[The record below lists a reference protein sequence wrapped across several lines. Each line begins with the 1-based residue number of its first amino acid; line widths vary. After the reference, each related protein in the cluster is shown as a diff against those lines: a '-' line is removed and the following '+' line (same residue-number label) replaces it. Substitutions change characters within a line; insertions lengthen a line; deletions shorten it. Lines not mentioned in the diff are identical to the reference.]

1 MNFIRTTQFFL
12 MLAITSVVVPDAF
25 GAGTEITKLDA
36 VADGDTVRVE
46 IELTSASKPIVHSAP
61 QMGLLVLDF
70 PNVGLQAPSQRIA
83 VNRAGVGDVHGA
95 VHSAVPLDTWIVVR
109 MDSDRSFGIETAG
122 NSLVVNIHPVAVLST
137 TDFKNSP
144 ANPSSNRVSAFVNR
158 ISAITKQP
166 VTASTVA
173 ASPEVKYQ
181 GVTSQIDVPPVD
193 SPASIR
199 QRFRIK
205 FVSGTTAYI
214 DGGSNAGLR
223 VGMNLDILSAGA
235 NPDADDQNQTPIGA
249 ARVVGT
255 ATTSAIL
262 QVNTPSGELKVG
274 DWADLLPQDADAARK
289 NVLTSPD
296 NTLHAVARQIDD
308 DDVSIMGP
316 SSGQSFRSRRTL
328 AEATGTRTAGRIGL
342 DYSGISSKGSTPGTS
357 LMLGMSFQSDM
368 RNILGTRWNLEGYW
382 RGRINRHSQFQ
393 EPTIEDSLN
402 KTYTMQLYYDNPQS
416 RWVAGVGRLYLPWA
430 VSLDTI
436 DGGYL
441 GHKFRLGNTSGV
453 FAGSTPDLS
462 SWHYRPDQ
470 RIAGIFTN
478 FEGGDYDRFHYSST
492 TGAALSSIKWKLDRP
507 FAFFENEI
515 SYKGQ
520 ISAYHSLIVDS
531 PQGVSTNGIRPGAGV
546 SHSYFT
552 LHYQPMPV
560 VSFDLYHN
568 FFRDVPTAATTIV
581 GTGLVDKLLF
591 QGVSAGTHIR
601 PNRHF
606 TLYTT
611 LGTSTKTG
619 DARRSLNEMFGAT
632 WNEIPRTGLRADYH
646 YSKFNSNFGYGHYS
660 VLSLSRQV
668 TDRMF
673 WNVQLGKQDIVSAH
687 TLDCFSN
694 FIDDSLDINLG
705 RHSYLQ
711 SGYTYVKG
719 DTMNYRQ
726 WYMSWGY
733 RFDQG
738 KSNPQFIQTALP
750 RN

>member
-1 MNFIRTTQFFL
+1 MEMRTTQRFL
-12 MLAITSVVVPDAF
+12 LLVVMSIAAPSAF
-25 GAGTEITKLDA
+25 AAGSEITAINA
-36 VADGDTVRVE
+36 VADGNKVRVD
-46 IELTSASKPIVHSAP
+46 IGLTSPVKPIVHMAG

-70 PNVGLQAPSQRIA
+70 PNVDLQTQSRRIM
-83 VNRAGVGDVHGA
+83 VNQDGVGDVHA
-95 VHSAVPLDTWIVVR
+95 AIHSAAPLDTWVVVR
-109 MDSDRSFGIETAG
+109 IDSDRPYGIETAG
-122 NSLVVNIHPVAVLST
+122 NKLVLSIFPRPEQAT
-137 TDFKNSP
+137 GSENTSSIGSSTKPEENDVNTGGAISGKLIAGLSLAPPPQLERMPLRSGIDEAQDNGSP
-144 ANPSSNRVSAFVNR
+144 A
-158 ISAITKQP
+158 
-166 VTASTVA
+166 TVRR
-173 ASPEVKYQ
+173 E
-181 GVTSQIDVPPVD
+181 
-193 SPASIR
+193 
-199 QRFRIK
+199 FRIK
-205 FVSGTTAYI
+205 FISGNTVYI

-223 VGMNLDILSAGA
+223 VGMNLDLFHADA
-235 NPDADDQNQTPIGA
+235 NSGEKKQKGSLIGA
-249 ARVVGT
+249 ARIVGI
-255 ATTSAIL
+255 ARTSAIL
-262 QVNTPSGELKVG
+262 EVGTSDAELKIG
-274 DWADLLPQDADAARK
+274 DRADLLPHDADTARM
-289 NVLTSPD
+289 NVLTDPA
-296 NTLHAVARQIDD
+296 NTLNPRARAVDD
-308 DDVSIMGP
+308 ADNDSLAPRSKSLRPAPAPDD
-316 SSGQSFRSRRTL
+316 
-328 AEATGTRTAGRIGL
+328 EAGTRTAGRIGL
-342 DYSGISSKGSTPGTS
+342 DYSGISSTGSTPGQS
-357 LMLGMSFQSDM
+357 YQMGMSFQSDM
-368 RNILGTRWNLEGYW
+368 RHILGTHWNLEGYW

-393 EPTIEDSLN
+393 EATIEDSLN

-416 RWVAGVGRLYLPWA
+416 KWVAGMGRLYLPWA
-430 VSLDTI
+430 VSLDTV

-441 GHKFRLGNTSGV
+441 GHKFRAGNTSGV

-507 FAFFENEI
+507 FLFFENEM
-515 SYKGQ
+515 SYKGK
-520 ISAYHSLIVDS
+520 ISAWHSLIYDS
-531 PQGVSTNGIRPGAGV
+531 PLGVTTNGIRPGAGV

-552 LHYQPMPV
+552 FHYQPNDV
-560 VSFDLYHN
+560 VSFDFYHN
-568 FFRDVPTAATTIV
+568 FFRDVPTAVTSIV

-611 LGTSTKTG
+611 LGTSSKTG
-619 DARRSLNEMFGAT
+619 DAQRSLNEMFGAT
-632 WNEIPRTGLRADYH
+632 WNEIPRTGVRADFH
-646 YSKFNSNFGYGHYS
+646 YSKFNSNFGDGHYE

-668 TDRMF
+668 TNRMF
-673 WNVQLGKQDIVSAH
+673 WNVQLGKQDLVSTH

-694 FIDDSLDINLG
+694 FIDDSMDFNLG

-738 KSNPQFIQTALP
+738 KSNPQFVQTMLP